1 MVFHLVNRCI
11 TLQLLVMPSLHSSLQ
26 VKCPHNNH
34 RILPCNIINVAA
46 GDPWIKK
53 LPAIVTTAGPKN
65 AMSNMTRCRFYM
77 FCTCAFLLP
86 LRYVFASVKQ
96 PLRQWACCGLGT
108 RDGLAKCQLWQA
120 TKNMC
125 PSSPTT
131 AVDLAQ
137 CLQMVAGHQALQPH
151 IDDNTIGV
159 PKLYWLSLVKCDN
172 TKPSCCYNQLTHSCR
187 RSICNCY
194 ISARISP
201 SQIASASCMKSLP
214 TCQKL
219 Q

>member
-1 MVFHLVNRCI
+1 MVLHLVNRCI
-11 TLQLLVMPSLHSSLQ
+11 TLQLLVMPSLRSSLQ

-53 LPAIVTTAGPKN
+53 LPAIVTIAGPKN

-96 PLRQWACCGLGT
+96 PLRQWACCGLGN

-120 TKNMC
+120 KKKHVSLFIYNCCWPRAM
-125 PSSPTT
+125 SSNGCRASSAATP
-131 AVDLAQ
+131 
-137 CLQMVAGHQALQPH
+137 
-151 IDDNTIGV
+151 
-159 PKLYWLSLVKCDN
+159 YWW
-172 TKPSCCYNQLTHSCR
+172 
-187 RSICNCY
+187 
-194 ISARISP
+194 
-201 SQIASASCMKSLP
+201 
-214 TCQKL
+214 
-219 Q
+219 